1 MGLTKFDIHLAP
13 CILTRT
19 NVASRR
25 VRLGMGMPNPSRRDT
40 GRAWVRG
47 ACQIRSIRSG
57 YFDQSQEKKLGKK
70 SSVSWPR
77 KVNFF
82 SDKVVMRF
90 GCSMEKNREEAKLTR
105 RERGGR
111 AFFLYKNRGE
121 KKAPWERTKDSE
133 SFS

>member
-1 MGLTKFDIHLAP
+1 MGLTEFDIHLAP
-13 CILTRT
+13 CIRT
-19 NVASRR
+19 HPAPV
-25 VRLGMGMPNPSRRDT
+25 SRRDGQT
-40 GRAWVRG
+40 RLDATLVRAWVRG

>member
-1 MGLTKFDIHLAP
+1 MSLSSSQSCMFLLKWGARIPSSLFWATKESGSEATLKM
-13 CILTRT
+13 
-19 NVASRR
+19 V
-25 VRLGMGMPNPSRRDT
+25 
-40 GRAWVRG
+40 WG
-47 ACQIRSIRSG
+47 ACRIWSIRSG

-77 KVNFF
+77 KVHNVFF
-82 SDKVVMRF
+82 DKVVMRS

-111 AFFLYKNRGE
+111 AFFLHKNKGE
-121 KKAPWERTKDSE
+121 KKAPWERTKDSAE